1 MFELTLCVSFERQKY
16 ISKFYKTMLS
26 SVRNDSGIIIKHNS
40 EGKSYLSIAVSDE
53 KKEYIKSK
61 ALDFVLEVIQKEF
74 KYNYFKD
81 NLNIVEKNSLTEA
94 FLNAITCFDEEIDK
108 EEIKKKI
115 NFSGEIVIESLFYF
129 KLQELVSR
137 WRKTVEIINHNLIM
151 NSDPMMCEVL
161 RYLCAVSENNS
172 VFVDLKFSNKQIIL
186 KNFVCNKK
194 FKKTEEG
201 VSSLFAEI
209 IRLNPTK
216 INITESENNSD
227 FGEITSTLLKVFN
240 DKIYFV

>member
-108 EEIKKKI
+108 EEIKQKI

-201 VSSLFAEI
+201 ISSLFAEI

>member
-61 ALDFVLEVIQKEF
+61 TLDFVLEVIQKEF

-108 EEIKKKI
+108 EEIKQKI

-201 VSSLFAEI
+201 ISSLFAEI

-216 INITESENNSD
+216 INITESENNND